1 MRQIC
6 GINALTSDFTQ
17 FRSWLFFGPFTA
29 ALIWPRALQRSP
41 LPLLEH
47 GIDDLGGLI
56 MKQALVGEA
65 ASTAPF

>member
-1 MRQIC
+1 
-6 GINALTSDFTQ
+6 LVVFWSVHE
-17 FRSWLFFGPFTA
+17 A

>member
-1 MRQIC
+1 
-6 GINALTSDFTQ
+6 LVVFWSVHE
-17 FRSWLFFGPFTA
+17 A
-29 ALIWPRALQRSP
+29 ALIWPRALQPSP